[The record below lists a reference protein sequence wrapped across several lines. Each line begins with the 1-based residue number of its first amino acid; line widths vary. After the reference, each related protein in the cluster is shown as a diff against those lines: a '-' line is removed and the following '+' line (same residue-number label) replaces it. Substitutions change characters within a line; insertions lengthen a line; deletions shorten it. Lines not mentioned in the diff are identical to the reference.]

1 MQILAQTSHQSGI
14 IGNINPNTRIRPNI
28 NSGDHTRLRANLSL
42 FTDTNIA
49 DIQTV
54 LKTTDSDTLTLNEVA
69 EIRNVETG
77 EILSR
82 DELISDVLIDASVKH
97 DKQIPFE
104 VSNQPFEKIEV
115 KQC

>member
-1 MQILAQTSHQSGI
+1 MASYVHTQLHLADKPEYNGQLHVME
-14 IGNINPNTRIRPNI
+14 RICLDP
-28 NSGDHTRLRANLSL
+28 SPGAP
-42 FTDTNIA
+42 A
-49 DIQTV
+49 YYWQ
-54 LKTTDSDTLTLNEVA
+54 
-69 EIRNVETG
+69 IRNVETG